1 MQKIPK
7 QLRVC
12 YFLLI
17 FCNPFSCRYL
27 LAVSVSSTTD
37 LSKQKKKKKK
47 LQEVPSSSFVL
58 YCIVLYFR
66 RHLELQ
72 VEKTRD

>member
-7 QLRVC
+7 QVRVC

-17 FCNPFSCRYL
+17 FGNPFSCRYL
-27 LAVSVSSTTD
+27 LVASVSSTTD
-37 LSKQKKKKKK
+37 LSKQKKKKKNSK
-47 LQEVPSSSFVL
+47 KCFG
-58 YCIVLYFR
+58 
-66 RHLELQ
+66 RHAELQ